1 MMSNMFAEFKTDI
14 MQSVTDTVES
24 SINVLY
30 EENDYSAEDEPV
42 VDNTIDANALMQT
55 VLASN
60 KSGKPVHLNLLKVSN
75 NQHSLKRYSQS

>member
-1 MMSNMFAEFKTDI
+1 MAEDERVSNKGTESLSVEIKTMMNNMFAEFKTDI

-42 VDNTIDANALMQT
+42 VDLRT
-55 VLASN
+55 VITLRH
-60 KSGKPVHLNLLKVSN
+60 G
-75 NQHSLKRYSQS
+75 